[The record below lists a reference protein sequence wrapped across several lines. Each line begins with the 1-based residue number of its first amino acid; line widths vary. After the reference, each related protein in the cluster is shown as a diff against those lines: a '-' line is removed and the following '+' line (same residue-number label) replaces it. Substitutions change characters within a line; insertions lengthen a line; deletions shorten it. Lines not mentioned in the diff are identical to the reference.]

1 MEQRLVEPVDGGHP
15 GRGNLQTTV
24 RFAVLQL
31 LRQVAAAGGAGGVMG
46 VGDGVDLGAAD
57 AVVPRL
63 LRTLALQHLLVV
75 VVLCGG
81 GRTVQAADF
90 RHAEDGLPA
99 FVGRRVALRGGE
111 AEAGGGEGS
120 FGPAVVDAGEMPVDG
135 VRSGVAVKLV
145 ADVDEVLHRGDVDVV
160 DGGEVED
167 DGFECGSV
175 GFDGDGLAAARARVV
190 PGAVLSSVLVYWGGM
205 GLE

>member
-1 MEQRLVEPVDGGHP
+1 MEQRLVEPVDGRDP
-15 GRGNLQTTV
+15 GRGDLETTV

-31 LRQVAAAGGAGGVMG
+31 LRQIAAAGGAGGVMG
-46 VGDGVDLGAAD
+46 VGDGVDLSAAD
-57 AVVPRL
+57 AAVPRL
-63 LRTLALQHLLVV
+63 LRTLALQHLFVV

-81 GRTVQAADF
+81 GRAVLAADF

-99 FVGRRVALRGGE
+99 LVGRRVALRGGE

-160 DGGEVED
+160 DGGKVED

-190 PGAVLSSVLVYWGGM
+190 PGAVLSSVLVYWGKM